1 MLNCPV
7 KAFSE
12 PSHDLKCS
20 ESAWTEVSRREIKS
34 VLPLYSA
41 LWMRPCVLSNLDLQI
56 DYSSNLFCASSIVLS
71 SIKCHSW
78 RSIFHDS
85 WVCVKRQNHKPVL
98 SFRETI
104 HFKWRII
111 TLSHWLFLYEPPHF
125 MAEPGAVREQVK
137 SHIDLSLIGGLFC
150 SKPFGTECA
159 SIYGWFIKSAVSAP
173 RYKSQHIATVI
184 NYVLERQYRV

>member
-7 KAFSE
+7 KACSG

-20 ESAWTEVSRREIKS
+20 ESAWAEVSRQEIKS
-34 VLPLYSA
+34 VLPLFSA
-41 LWMRPCVLSNLDLQI
+41 LWIRPCVLSNLDLQI

-78 RSIFHDS
+78 RSIFQDS

-98 SFRETI
+98 SFRENI

-111 TLSHWLFLYEPPHF
+111 TLSHWLFLYEPPQF
-125 MAEPGAVREQVK
+125 YSWTWSCERAGQEPHWSQ
-137 SHIDLSLIGGLFC
+137 SHRWLILFKALWHRVYFDL
-150 SKPFGTECA
+150 
-159 SIYGWFIKSAVSAP
+159 
-173 RYKSQHIATVI
+173 
-184 NYVLERQYRV
+184 